1 MVYSIVEDH
10 KGTLDIVSPAH
21 KDTQNLHGSSLR
33 YRQTLPATMRQV
45 TLMSPIDVAPPM
57 NKILIVEDEVIIRTA
72 LRKLLTRHK
81 YDVKK
86 QARSKPCA

>member
-1 MVYSIVEDH
+1 
-10 KGTLDIVSPAH
+10 
-21 KDTQNLHGSSLR
+21 
-33 YRQTLPATMRQV
+33 MRQV

-86 QARSKPCA
+86 QARSKKPCA